1 MRGPRG
7 CLANLALLVVAGLAF
22 MWVLTVALNPWALHI
37 GGRST
42 PLLYWHGSGIV
53 TSKDGKTYPMYIT
66 FWPGRPQGFS
76 GGGRRE
82 GKLVSAHLSGDGWLC
97 IAPGN
102 VERMQLSGTVY
113 GGYTSSA
120 DSLFD
125 FRLLEWRKPFN
136 INYQNRGFF
145 DVAGKWQGPDL
156 VLTRPNKQGIKL
168 NTGPFIDNARVTLS
182 WSTYDEFEATYRGG
196 SKRPAP

>member
-1 MRGPRG
+1 
-7 CLANLALLVVAGLAF
+7 
-22 MWVLTVALNPWALHI
+22 
-37 GGRST
+37 
-42 PLLYWHGSGIV
+42 
-53 TSKDGKTYPMYIT
+53 MYIT

-145 DVAGKWQGPDL
+145 DVAVKWQGPDL

-182 WSTYDEFEATYRGG
+182 WSTYDEFEATCRGG

>member
-1 MRGPRG
+1 M
-7 CLANLALLVVAGLAF
+7 ALL
-22 MWVLTVALNPWALHI
+22 
-37 GGRST
+37 

-125 FRLLEWRKPFN
+125 FRRSNGESRSTSTTRTAVSSTWQEN
-136 INYQNRGFF
+136 
-145 DVAGKWQGPDL
+145 GKAQ
-156 VLTRPNKQGIKL
+156 
-168 NTGPFIDNARVTLS
+168 TLS
-182 WSTYDEFEATYRGG
+182 
-196 SKRPAP
+196 